1 MSNGNGNG
9 NGVSAW
15 MRILQSLAPVAFA
28 LSITGIIAGLS
39 WGLKLEGVINRLD
52 LRMDNSIERDQTHA
66 MRLSTIEGK
75 HEASMARVLL
85 LEERQRVVIETLR
98 RLETEASRR
107 LPYTPPP

>member
-9 NGVSAW
+9 NSPW
-15 MRILQSLAPVAFA
+15 LRILQSLAPVAFA

-39 WGLKLEGVINRLD
+39 WGLKLEGTMNRMD
-52 LRMDNSIERDQTHA
+52 LRLDNSIERDQSHA
-66 MRLSTIEGK
+66 ARLSAIETR
-75 HEASMARVLL
+75 HEAAMAKVLL

-98 RLETEASRR
+98 RMEGDANRR